1 MSSTIRVWATLS
13 RTVAAIFG
21 GYAFTYACTAF
32 LARLLP
38 LTPQDALVVAT
49 LPAFVIYPLAILW
62 AFACRSATRAWLGLA
77 LAAPL
82 ALIGFWAQLTRALA

>member
-1 MSSTIRVWATLS
+1 MPVLS
-13 RTVAAIFG
+13 RTLAAILG
-21 GYAFTYACTAF
+21 GYAFTYAFTAF

-49 LPAFVIYPLAILW
+49 LPAFIIYPLAILW

-82 ALIGFWAQLTRALA
+82 ALVGFWPQLVRALA